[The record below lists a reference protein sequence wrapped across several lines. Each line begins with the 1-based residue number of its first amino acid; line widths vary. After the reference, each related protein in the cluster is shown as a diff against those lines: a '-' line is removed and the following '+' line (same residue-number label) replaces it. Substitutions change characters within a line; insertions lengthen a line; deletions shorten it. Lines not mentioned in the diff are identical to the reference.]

1 MSVLITC
8 DENVETYIKK
18 LFRKEIEEIDISNPE
33 HQKYIYGMYL
43 FLLIC
48 KKDQKELNDNLF
60 NSLNNT
66 FSKLK
71 TVINNEYRKKIIIED
86 VEQVLDN
93 TFENINKINIYF
105 ERFFTFL

>member
-43 FLLIC
+43 FLF
-48 KKDQKELNDNLF
+48 DMY
-60 NSLNNT
+60 
-66 FSKLK
+66 FSS
-71 TVINNEYRKKIIIED
+71 
-86 VEQVLDN
+86 
-93 TFENINKINIYF
+93 
-105 ERFFTFL
+105 